1 MKKSLFFIITLVLFG
16 MLLAACSSTPSATPT
31 GNTRP
36 ALPTANVPPLTD
48 VDTAIERWQQS
59 NNTGYYLKVDEQT
72 TQGLRRLHIVV
83 ADGKIRAALVQQRNA
98 GEWGELTSLP
108 FTEAQNYT
116 VDGLLARIRRDTL
129 GAGKAPVNL
138 KVVFDKSMG
147 LPMVIQAEG
156 LPAYAPD
163 GTVKLNREYGY
174 SIVAEIAP
182 LLEKSANNQ
191 SDIWLELSQGNGP
204 QARCDHLFIFQDGGS
219 LYTDDCRQTSL
230 PLQLPTARQEELA
243 KFSTTFSTLRADQSD
258 AQQVRTL
265 IIQGSGEAPPDEE
278 SIQAAWTLT
287 ERFYD
292 LLSYPL
298 GAGVTLIFTQ
308 QDEVLGAEM
317 LRQTIQPA
325 RLAIRPP
332 LYGAQ
337 VDMQGQFLALSDANG
352 LQALDPTTG
361 TKQPLLIAPQDG
373 SYYLPRAWNANG
385 QLLISQVWPD
395 GSRRIGWVRSES
407 KGWQDLPPLP
417 DGSAFTCDDGAAW
430 SPDGTQLAVNSRGAD
445 CVSFSG
451 LAVVDLKAQH
461 TVLLPGIP
469 AAGHVTWSADGTWLA
484 FSMSDESGAG
494 RIYVV
499 HPDGS
504 GLAPVSNNA
513 TGTADYPLW
522 GPDGALYYALQ
533 VPQQEVSGLYAYNT
547 TANEYSLLIAGTD
560 VQPVSISPDGEF
572 LLYRLGDKQ
581 YVWSFLREENMDVI
595 LKQEAKPA
603 GWLVP
608 PKK

>member
-1 MKKSLFFIITLVLFG
+1 MKKNLFFTITLVLFG
-16 MLLAACSSTPSATPT
+16 ILLTACSSTPSATPT
-31 GNTRP
+31 GNTPP

-59 NNTGYYLKVDEQT
+59 NNTSYYLKIDEQT

-83 ADGKIRAALVQQRNA
+83 ANGKIRAALVQQRSE
-98 GEWGELTSLP
+98 GQWGELTSLP
-108 FTEAQNYT
+108 LTEAKNYT
-116 VDGLLARIRRDTL
+116 VDGLLTRVRRDTL
-129 GAGKAPVNL
+129 GAGEAPVNL

-174 SIVAEIAP
+174 SIVTEIAP
-182 LLEKSANNQ
+182 LLEENTNNQ
-191 SDIWLELSQGNGP
+191 SGIWLELSQGNGP
-204 QARCDHLFIFQDGGS
+204 QARCDHLFIFQDGDS

-230 PLQLPTARQEELA
+230 PMQLPAARKEELA
-243 KFSTTFSTLRADQSD
+243 NFSAAFATLSADQSD

-265 IIQGSGEAPPDEE
+265 TIQGSGEATPDEE
-278 SIQAAWTLT
+278 TIQAAWALT

-298 GAGVTLIFTQ
+298 GAGTTLLFSQ
-308 QDEVLGAEM
+308 QEEVLGAEM

-325 RLAIRPP
+325 RITVHSP
-332 LYGAQ
+332 LYGVQ
-337 VDMQGQFLALSDANG
+337 VDTQGQFLALSDANG
-352 LQALDPTTG
+352 LQTLDPNTG
-361 TKQPLLIAPQDG
+361 AKQPLLIAPQDG
-373 SYYLPRAWNANG
+373 SYYLPRAWNVNG
-385 QLLISQVWPD
+385 QLLVSQVWPD
-395 GSRRIGWVRSES
+395 GSRKTGWVRNES

-417 DGSAFTCDDGAAW
+417 DGSTFTCDDGAVW
-430 SPDGTQLAVNSRGAD
+430 SPDGTQLAVSSNGTD
-445 CVSFSG
+445 CPAFSG
-451 LAVVDLKAQH
+451 LAVIDLKAKR

-469 AAGHVTWSADGTWLA
+469 AASHVAWSADGIWLA
-484 FSMSDESGAG
+484 FSMTDENGAQ

-499 HPDGS
+499 HPEGS
-504 GLAPVSNNA
+504 GLAPVSDNA
-513 TGTADYPLW
+513 IGTADYPLW
-522 GPDGALYYALQ
+522 GADGTLYYALQ
-533 VPQQEVSGLYAYNT
+533 VPQQEVSGLYAYNAT
-547 TANEYSLLIAGTD
+547 SNDHSLLIPGTD

-595 LKQEAKPA
+595 LKQEAKLA
-603 GWLVP
+603 GWLIP
-608 PKK
+608 PEK